1 MSNEIWRTVNVEGI
15 PLAVSNLGRVK
26 KLLPRERELA
36 PFRRVGSC
44 AYVRIY
50 TQGEKHTL
58 RSVAR
63 LVVQAFINA
72 PNLPQHA
79 ALKYRD
85 HNPLNCSVENLIIP
99 AEYLDTPDPAPPHA
113 GPTSPDSLQ
122 E

>member
-1 MSNEIWRTVNVEGI
+1 MNNEIWRTINVEGV

-50 TQGEKHTL
+50 TQGEKHVL

-72 PNLPQHA
+72 PALPQFA
-79 ALKYRD
+79 VIKYRD
-85 HNPLNCSVENLIIP
+85 HNPMNCSVENLILP
-99 AEYLDTPDPAPPHA
+99 PEYLDPAPHLA
-113 GPTSPDSLQ
+113 GPTTTDQPDGLQ